1 MSKPPLILAIDQGT
15 TSSRALVFDASA
27 EVVALA
33 QAEFPQAY
41 PAEGWVEHDPQA
53 IWSTTLAT
61 AREALLEAEHAGGQV
76 VAIGVTN
83 QRETTLIWDRE
94 TGKPIYNAIV
104 WQDRRTA
111 GLCRDLERQ
120 GAAETVRARSGLRLD
135 PYFSATKA
143 AWILSHVEGAR
154 ALAQSGRLLFG
165 TVDSFLLWRLTGGRV
180 HATDATNASRT
191 NLYDLRRGDW
201 CEDLCRLFDVPR
213 AMLPEVRD
221 CSAEFGVT
229 AAELFGRPLPI
240 LGLIGDQHAALVGQ
254 RNFEPGDVKTTFGTG
269 AFMMVNTGSEPFD
282 SRHRLLTTLAYQLDG
297 RRTYALEGSI
307 FVAGAAVQWLRD
319 GLKVIGAAAET
330 EGLARSLAS
339 NAGVYL
345 VPAFT
350 GLGAPHWDRDA
361 RGALYG
367 LTRATGVAELA
378 RAALESVCYQTHD
391 LLDAVAEDGVA
402 LNAHKVDGAM
412 AANDWMLQ
420 FLADLADQPVE
431 RPGDLETTALGAAYM
446 AGRRCDVFGDLADF
460 AALPKSHTRF
470 EPGGSADARRR
481 RLQGWSEAVRR
492 TLSASLDGLASDLS
506 ADRP

>member
-1 MSKPPLILAIDQGT
+1 MSKRPLILAIDQGT

-33 QAEFPQAY
+33 QAEFPQLY
-41 PAEGWVEHDPQA
+41 PAEGWVEHDPEA

-61 AREALLEAEHAGGQV
+61 AREALLQAESRGGQV

-111 GLCRDLERQ
+111 SHCRDLERQ
-120 GAAETVRARSGLRLD
+120 GAAEMVRARSGLRLD

-143 AWILSHVEGAR
+143 AWILSHVESAR
-154 ALAQSGRLLFG
+154 GLARSGRLLFG

-213 AMLPEVRD
+213 VMLPEIRD
-221 CSAEFGVT
+221 CSAEYGVT
-229 AAELFGRPLPI
+229 APELFGRALPI
-240 LGLIGDQHAALVGQ
+240 LGLIGDQHGALVGQ
-254 RNFEPGDVKTTFGTG
+254 RNFEAGDVKTTFGTG

-282 SRHRLLTTLAYQLDG
+282 SRHRLLTTVAYQLEG
-297 RRTYALEGSI
+297 RRTYALEGSV

-345 VPAFT
+345 VPAFA
-350 GLGAPHWDRDA
+350 GLGAPHWDPDA
-361 RGALYG
+361 RGAIYG
-367 LTRATGVAELA
+367 LTRATGAAELA
-378 RAALESVCYQTHD
+378 RAALESVCYQTYD
-391 LLDAVAEDGVA
+391 LLAAIAEDGVA
-402 LNAHKVDGAM
+402 LNAHKVDGGM

-420 FLADLADQPVE
+420 FLADLVDKPLE

-446 AGRRCDVFGDLADF
+446 AGRRCGVFGDLKDF
-460 AALPKSHTRF
+460 AALPKSRTRF
-470 EPGGSADARRR
+470 QPQCGADERARLLR
-481 RLQGWSEAVRR
+481 GWSEAVRR
-492 TLSASLDGLASDLS
+492 TMSLPS
-506 ADRP
+506 DRPG